1 MILLDTNVISE
12 LVRAAPD
19 PAVTAYVD
27 GLAPEAVFTAAIC
40 VAEIRYGLARMPPGA
55 RRDDL
60 AARIATFLA
69 SGFPDHILPF
79 DAPCAALYGEIRQTR
94 EAAGRPISVEDAM
107 IAATGRAYG
116 VLAIATRNT
125 KDFLECGVPLIDPWQ
140 TP

>member
-27 GLAPEAVFTAAIC
+27 GLAPESVFTAAIC
-40 VAEIRYGLARMPPGA
+40 VAEIRYGVARMPPGA

-60 AARIATFLA
+60 AERIATFLGM
-69 SGFPDHILPF
+69 GFPEQILSF
-79 DAPCAALYGEIRQTR
+79 DAPCAALYGAIRQTR
-94 EAAGRPISVEDAM
+94 EAVGRPISVEDAM

-116 VLAIATRNT
+116 VQAIATRNT